1 MAVLLTKGYFQFH
14 FINLNKIPLFE
25 AQKQAFPTLGIIK
38 KQAFQSSVLIYAGT
52 IIGFVT
58 TGLLVPNL
66 LSKGEIGTIRLLM
79 SYSAIFMSLGVFGF
93 GTVTIRFMPRFFD
106 PGKKRYHGFL
116 GLSMLMG
123 FIGFLIACAVIY
135 AIRPAII
142 QNNLDK
148 SPQFA
153 EFFFLI
159 IPLTFFQVY
168 YALFDA
174 YNNALTRS
182 SYGIFLRD
190 FVQRIFLLIG
200 ILLLMFHFFD
210 FRLYLYYYVSAVCLP
225 SILILIHIIR
235 HNAFDVFINFD
246 FLKKPLVSSMASVGL
261 FGLLNTF
268 SFIAVMQIDSIMLN
282 IYLDAA
288 TVGIYTIT
296 FYFGTLVLI
305 PAKALNKI
313 TPTLIARAYKE
324 KDLDTVKDI
333 YYKSTANLFLIGTL
347 ILLGLC
353 VNLENIFHIIPAS
366 YADGKYVIV
375 LIGAL
380 NLVKMS
386 GGSNDSIITFSSHY
400 KTTTVLL
407 VFLVLL
413 IVIFNLIF
421 IPMYGMAGAALA
433 SLFAVG
439 CHNFAKFVFIK
450 HKFGFNPY
458 NFQYLLVLA
467 FSGLIYL
474 LISTLPEMQNFILE
488 IMMDSVVTMFLFY
501 LAIKYLPLAKEADTY
516 IRQILSQIFRYIR
529 PKIK

>member
-1 MAVLLTKGYFQFH
+1 
-14 FINLNKIPLFE
+14 
-25 AQKQAFPTLGIIK
+25 
-38 KQAFQSSVLIYAGT
+38 
-52 IIGFVT
+52 
-58 TGLLVPNL
+58 
-66 LSKGEIGTIRLLM
+66 M

-93 GTVTIRFMPRFFD
+93 GTITIRFMPRFFD
-106 PGKKRYHGFL
+106 PIKKNYHGFL

-123 FIGFLIACAVIY
+123 FIGFLITCGVIY
-135 AIRPAII
+135 VIRPTII
-142 QNNLDK
+142 QNNIDK

-168 YALFDA
+168 YALFDT

-190 FVQRIFLLIG
+190 FVQRIFLLVG

-210 FRLYLYYYVSAVCLP
+210 FRLYLYYYVSAICLP
-225 SILILIHIIR
+225 TILILIHIVR
-235 HNAFDVFINFD
+235 HDAFDVRINFD
-246 FLKKPLVSSMASVGL
+246 FLKKPMITSMASVGL

-288 TVGIYTIT
+288 AVGIYTIT

-324 KDLDTVKDI
+324 KNLDRVRDL
-333 YYKSTANLFLIGTL
+333 YYKSTANLFLIGIL

-353 VNLENIFHIIPAS
+353 VNLENIFNIIPKS
-366 YADGKYVIV
+366 FEEGKYVIL
-375 LIGAL
+375 LIGGL
-380 NLVKMS
+380 NLVKMA

-421 IPMYGMAGAALA
+421 IPIYGMAGAALA
-433 SLFAVG
+433 SLLAVG
-439 CHNFAKFVFIK
+439 CHNLAKFIFIRN
-450 HKFGFNPY
+450 KFGFNPY
-458 NFQYLLVLA
+458 NYQYLLVLV
-467 FSGLIYL
+467 FSGLIFL
-474 LISTLPEMQNFILE
+474 VIWIMPEIENFFLE
-488 IMMDSVVTMFLFY
+488 IIVDSTITTLLFY
-501 LAIKYLPLAKEADTY
+501 LVIRYLPLGKEANTY
-516 IRQILSQIFRYIR
+516 ILHIFSQISQVIR